1 MLLSASAASPIVELR
16 EYELRPPH
24 AISYIQAT
32 AKAAELRKSL
42 VPLRFFTLPET
53 GGHLHVATHAY
64 FYKGGHAERDAARAA
79 MAKNSDWGGYLNE
92 CRQYMHSQK
101 SSIFV
106 ESPLVKDFDQIHGLG
121 ATAAASTLVGDDP
134 ILEIRRY
141 KLALGYDTV
150 PSFMKIYEAGLPSKL
165 EAEGTDPTTALIT
178 LLYSEV
184 GRLNEVIEVW
194 RHGGGTSAMET
205 SRAAARAAGPW
216 RDSIAQIAPLAI
228 EFTSTIH
235 KPTSFSPLK

>member
-1 MLLSASAASPIVELR
+1 MLINPFKKSFSSVFS
-16 EYELRPPH
+16 H
-24 AISYIQAT
+24 F
-32 AKAAELRKSL
+32 AKIKSIHDVINLILIDKQIFFQFPLRK
-42 VPLRFFTLPET
+42 
-53 GGHLHVATHAY
+53 
-64 FYKGGHAERDAARAA
+64 
-79 MAKNSDWGGYLNE
+79 
-92 CRQYMHSQK
+92 
-101 SSIFV
+101 
-106 ESPLVKDFDQIHGLG
+106 KDFDKIHGLAG
-121 ATAAASTLVGDDP
+121 TAAASTLVGDDP

-150 PSFMKIYEAGLPSKL
+150 PTFMKIYEAGLPSKL

-205 SRAAARAAGPW
+205 SRVAARAAGPW